1 MRSFFMDIKYKT
13 IYDSI
18 KDKILN
24 KEYPANSKI
33 PDEISL
39 CKEYNCSRMTMKKA
53 LDLLVQEGLLYR
65 KRGQGSFVM
74 SSNNSKGQ
82 IVISERELQ
91 GFTKSSQ
98 GNVTSKILEF
108 KLEFANEE
116 IANNLN
122 IHVDDP
128 IYNIFRLRLVNNKP
142 YVLERTYM
150 PTSLIPGITLEVLSH
165 SVYDYIENTL
175 NLKIAS
181 ANKTTKA
188 DVSNELDHTYL
199 RLKDIEPVLEIDQIA
214 YLDNGI
220 PFEYSISRHRY
231 DLFAFNIFSV
241 RR

>member
-1 MRSFFMDIKYKT
+1 MDVKYKT

-18 KDKILN
+18 KNKVLN

-74 SSNNSKGQ
+74 SSNNTKGQ
-82 IVISERELQ
+82 IIIQERELQ
-91 GFTKSSQ
+91 GLTKSSH
-98 GNVTSKILEF
+98 GKVTSKTLEF

-116 IANNLN
+116 IAKNLN
-122 IHVDDP
+122 INVDDP
-128 IYNIFRLRLVNNKP
+128 VYNIFRLHLIDNKP

-150 PTSLIPGITLEVLSH
+150 PTSLIPGITLEVLSN
-165 SVYDYIENTL
+165 SVYDYIENIL

-188 DVSNELDHTYL
+188 DMSNELDHKYL
-199 RLKDIEPVLEIDQIA
+199 NLKDIEPVLEIDQIA
-214 YLDNGI
+214 YLDNGV

>member
-1 MRSFFMDIKYKT
+1 MDVKYKI

-24 KEYPANSKI
+24 KEYPTNSKI
-33 PDEISL
+33 PDEITL

-74 SSNNSKGQ
+74 SNNNAKGLIIIQ
-82 IVISERELQ
+82 ERELQ
-91 GFTKSSQ
+91 GLTKSSP
-98 GNVTSKILEF
+98 GHVTSKVLEF

-116 IANNLN
+116 IANKLN
-122 IHVDDP
+122 INVDDP

-150 PTSLIPGITLEVLSH
+150 PTSLIPGITLDVLSH

-175 NLKIAS
+175 NLRIAS

-188 DVSNELDHTYL
+188 DVSNEVDHKYL
-199 RLKDIEPVLEIDQIA
+199 NLKDIEPVLEIEQIA

-220 PFEYSISRHRY
+220 PYEYSIARHRY

>member
-1 MRSFFMDIKYKT
+1 MDVKYKT

-82 IVISERELQ
+82 IIVPERELQ

-122 IHVDDP
+122 INVDDP

-150 PTSLIPGITLEVLSH
+150 PRFHTL
-165 SVYDYIENTL
+165 
-175 NLKIAS
+175 
-181 ANKTTKA
+181 
-188 DVSNELDHTYL
+188 L
-199 RLKDIEPVLEIDQIA
+199 RF
-214 YLDNGI
+214 GG
-220 PFEYSISRHRY
+220 
-231 DLFAFNIFSV
+231 
-241 RR
+241 

>member
-1 MRSFFMDIKYKT
+1 MDVKYKI
-13 IYDSI
+13 IYNSI
-18 KDKILN
+18 REKIIN
-24 KEYPANSKI
+24 KEYMPNAKI

-53 LDLLVQEGLLYR
+53 LDLLVQEGMLYR

-74 SSNNSKGQ
+74 SSNNDKGQ
-82 IVISERELQ
+82 IIIQERELS
-91 GFTKSSQ
+91 GFTKASK
-98 GNVTSKILEF
+98 GNASAEILEF
-108 KLEFANEE
+108 KLEFASEK
-116 IANNLN
+116 IANKLN
-122 IHVDDP
+122 INVDDP

-150 PTSLIPGITLEVLSH
+150 PTSLIPGINLDILSH

-181 ANKTTKA
+181 ANKTTRA
-188 DVSNELDHTYL
+188 DISNEIDHKYL
-199 RLKDIEPVLEIDQIA
+199 NLKDIEPVLEIDEIA

-231 DLFAFNIFSV
+231 DLFAFNIYAI